1 MSNLELN
8 AHIQQKLIKIFDSS
22 ASEIQ
27 RKAYLMM
34 IDDKIAEIDVQM
46 FKILNKHGIKD
57 IFEFDEY
64 FKAGKIAESEG
75 WEDFFD
81 LDGLMTEKK
90 ELIEIKDKI

>member
-1 MSNLELN
+1 MSNLKLDPQV
-8 AHIQQKLIKIFDSS
+8 QQKLSKIFEVS

-27 RKAYLMM
+27 RKAYLLM
-34 IDDKIAEIDVQM
+34 IDDKISEIETVM

-75 WEDFFD
+75 WEDFFQ
-81 LDGLMTEKK
+81 LDGLMTEKR
-90 ELIEIKDKI
+90 ELIEIKEKI